1 MMTRKTP
8 LSRRDRLGFSQLCVL
23 VDGGESADACGRQVA
38 AVAAAGAGLIQL
50 RDKKLGDAAL
60 LERAIAAV
68 AAARRHGALLVI
80 NDRPDI
86 AVAAAADG
94 VHLGEDDLPVLAAR
108 RIVGSAKLIGRTAHT
123 LAEAE
128 AAVRDAADYIGVGPC
143 FPSDT
148 KAFAAFAPRNFLQDV
163 ARSIELPAFAIGGI
177 TAHRIEELVVLG
189 LSRIAVGASVT
200 KAADP
205 AEAVQQLLGR
215 LRVAQAM
222 PADR

>member
-1 MMTRKTP
+1 MTREIP
-8 LSRRDRLGFSQLCVL
+8 LSRRERLGFSQLCVL
-23 VDGGESADACGRQVA
+23 VDGGESADWCGRQVA

-108 RIVGSAKLIGRTAHT
+108 RVVGSAKLIGRTAHT

-148 KAFAAFAPRNFLQDV
+148 KAFAAFAPRDFLQDV

-177 TAHRIEELVVLG
+177 TADRVEELAALG

-215 LRVAQAM
+215 LRVAQAT

>member
-1 MMTRKTP
+1 MTRKTP

-108 RIVGSAKLIGRTAHT
+108 RVVGSAKLIGRTAHT

-148 KAFAAFAPRNFLQDV
+148 KAFAAFAPRKFLQDV

-177 TAHRIEELVVLG
+177 TADRIEELVVLG

-205 AEAVQQLLGR
+205 AEAVQQLLRR